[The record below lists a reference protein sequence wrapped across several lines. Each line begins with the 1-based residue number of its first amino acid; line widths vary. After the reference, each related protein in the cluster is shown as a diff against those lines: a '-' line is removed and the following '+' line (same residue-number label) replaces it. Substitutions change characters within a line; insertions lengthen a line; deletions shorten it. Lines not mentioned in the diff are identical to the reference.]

1 MKKAVISEQAKT
13 RYTDDE
19 LDEFK
24 QIILQKLEKAHSDLQ
39 LLTDAYT
46 TGNEHDTNDTS
57 PTFKVLEEGYQVF
70 SKEENSKFAARQ
82 EKFIKSLENALIRIE
97 NKSYGVCRVTGKLI
111 PKDRLRSVPHA
122 TLSIEAKRVQS
133 APSVIQ
139 RQAIDQLDHEE

>member
-1 MKKAVISEQAKT
+1 MKKAVIPEQAKT